1 MKTLAKMST
10 PKSDSQ
16 LPIGLL
22 TRRGTSIQLTSMN
35 QRLPSIKCEA
45 NKSSHTPSPSAIA
58 ATTRGGYVKR
68 NYKPTIPTARKS
80 EETQVKDEIKK
91 EKKESDMKKNLRG
104 RKPRQGKDQ
113 DKKTMQLEAAVFSG
127 VSTASSGHSKS
138 ASSSATYPSTSSS
151 PFSSSSSGPSG
162 QKKRSAKS
170 CDTKSKHSKNKSED
184 NKEVLDFLYGDFI
197 DDDDSDEDILLPKGW
212 EAIDSKTT
220 QSNDVIPLTPYNL
233 LTNEDDKDKY
243 LLMQIPDLICQ
254 KSEGYFGKMRVY
266 KSGRIELEDEETGI
280 KFDVLIDKNGN
291 SKFGMNLVKSE
302 DDKKLKFSNE
312 GIVEPICQE
321 IIMLSGNNLASIG
334 YLNQNETLTVVP
346 QVQTDK

>member
-1 MKTLAKMST
+1 MKTSAKMST

-45 NKSSHTPSPSAIA
+45 NKSSHTPPPSAIA
-58 ATTRGGYVKR
+58 PTTRGGYVKR
-68 NYKPTIPTARKS
+68 NYKPTIPTARRS
-80 EETQVKDEIKK
+80 EEIQVKDEVKK
-91 EKKESDMKKNLRG
+91 EKKESDVKKNLRG

-113 DKKTMQLEAAVFSG
+113 DRKTMQLEAAVFSG
-127 VSTASSGHSKS
+127 VSAASSGHLKS
-138 ASSSATYPSTSSS
+138 TLSAATYPSTSSS
-151 PFSSSSSGPSG
+151 PFSSSSGPSG
-162 QKKRSAKS
+162 QKKRSTKS
-170 CDTKSKHSKNKSED
+170 CDTKTKHSKIKSED

-212 EAIDSKTT
+212 EAIDSKRT

-254 KSEGYFGKMRVY
+254 KSDGYFGKMRVY

-321 IIMLSGNNLASIG
+321 IIMLSSNNLASIG